1 MPPRKDSFGLGASL
15 TPVTARIVDAATEIM
30 QGPPDKAD
38 FLHSVMCQVGMPRS
52 RVEGRTFTRVN
63 GGVAL
68 EIEAG
73 KLWDGQ
79 EMRPQPLP
87 YGTKPRL
94 VMVHISSEAVR
105 TRSRE
110 VEVGHSIRDFL
121 ETLGLGTSGGR
132 TGPFTA
138 FKTQMMALAACRMTI
153 GLSSGKRTVTVDAK
167 PVERFEAWMHPTGA
181 QRTLWPG
188 ILTLSERF
196 YETLLEHA
204 VPLDKRALVGL
215 QNSALA
221 LDCYTWLAHRLY
233 RIDRPGGV
241 KLSWANLQEQ
251 FGTEYADR
259 RDFKRTMRQ
268 ALGAAL
274 AVYPSARVESEPGG
288 IRLLPSPPP
297 VPRTQVQGAR
307 IG

>member
-1 MPPRKDSFGLGASL
+1 MPARKDSFGLGATL
-15 TPVTARIVDAATEIM
+15 TPVTARMVDAAAEIV
-30 QGPPDKAD
+30 QTPPDKAD
-38 FLHSVMCQVGMPRS
+38 FLHSVMCQVGMPRK

-79 EMRPQPLP
+79 QMRPQPLP

-105 TRSRE
+105 TRSRDI
-110 VEVGHSIRDFL
+110 EVGHSIRDFL

-153 GLSSGKRTVTVDAK
+153 GLSVGGRTVTVDAK

-188 ILTLSERF
+188 TLTLSERF

-204 VPLDKRALVGL
+204 VPLDKRALGAL
-215 QNSALA
+215 QHSALA
-221 LDCYTWLAHRLY
+221 LDTYTWLAHRLC

-241 KLSWANLQEQ
+241 KLSWGNLQDQ
-251 FGTEYADR
+251 FGSEYADR
-259 RDFKRTMRQ
+259 RDFKRAMRQ
-268 ALGAAL
+268 ALTAAL
-274 AVYPSARVESEPGG
+274 SVYPSARVESEPGG
-288 IRLLPSPPP
+288 IRLMPSPPP
-297 VPRTQVQGAR
+297 ISKTHMIVGRPR
-307 IG
+307 